1 MHGKFFKQ
9 VIKTKPLLSRIISKV
24 KQEKSKAILKDKIY
38 RLKTDR
44 MANSRGSI
52 STDYQNTSRLGGL

>member
-1 MHGKFFKQ
+1 M
-9 VIKTKPLLSRIISKV
+9 IKTKPLLSRIISKV
-24 KQEKSKAILKDKIY
+24 KQEKSKAMLKDKIY